1 VTAESPE
8 QSFEHATPG
17 HGAPPRRRPLPERAL
32 DTSPEAPWPVRL
44 LSTKMA
50 TYIARMPAVWV
61 EGQVVQLVQRPG
73 TSVAYLTL
81 RDPDVD
87 FSLPVTVHHRVL
99 AALPAPLVDGARVVV
114 HARPTFWEKR
124 GTLQLSADSVQPVGV
139 GELLARI
146 EHLKRV
152 LASEGLLDPA
162 RRKRLPFLPGVV
174 GLVCG
179 RASAA
184 ERDVVENARR
194 RWPAVRFSVRQV
206 AVQGVNAVTEVV
218 AALRELD
225 DDPTVDVI
233 VIARGG
239 GSLED
244 LLPFSNETLVRAV
257 VAARTPV
264 VSAIGH
270 EVDSPLVDLVAD
282 HRAST
287 PTDAGK
293 AVVPDVSEQQSGLAA
308 ATARLRRA
316 VTGAVRHEQAVL
328 DGLRSRPVL
337 AQPDLLV
344 EARAAQVSAQRD
356 RIRRCL
362 ASRLDRGDDDLR
374 HLRTQVRSLSPAATL
389 DRGYAVVQRA
399 DGAVVSAPD
408 QVTAGDRL
416 RIRVAGG
423 DLSADVSSGDAST
436 PTGDRRPVSPSA
448 DRVAE

>member
-1 VTAESPE
+1 
-8 QSFEHATPG
+8 
-17 HGAPPRRRPLPERAL
+17 LPERAL
-32 DTSPEAPWPVRL
+32 ETSADAPWPVRV

-50 TYIARMPAVWV
+50 AYITRMPAVWV

-73 TSVAYLTL
+73 QSVAYLTL
-81 RDPDVD
+81 RDADVD
-87 FSLPVTVHHRVL
+87 FSLPVTVHRRFL
-99 AALPAPLVDGARVVV
+99 EAMPTELVDGARVVV

-124 GTLQLSADSVQPVGV
+124 GTLQLSADAIRPVGV

-146 EHLKRV
+146 EHLKRL

-162 RRKRLPFLPGVV
+162 RRKRLPFLPGVI

-194 RWPAVRFSVRQV
+194 RWPAVTFAIRQV
-206 AVQGVNAVTEVV
+206 SVLGVNAVTEVT

-225 DDPTVDVI
+225 DDPAVEVI

-257 VAARTPV
+257 AAARTPV

-270 EVDSPLVDLVAD
+270 EVDSPLLDLVAD

-293 AVVPDVSEQQSGLAA
+293 AVVPDVAEQQTGLDNV
-308 ATARLRRA
+308 TARLRRA
-316 VTGAVRHEQAVL
+316 VSGAVRHEQVVL

-337 AQPDLLV
+337 AEPQRLV
-344 EARAAQVSAQRD
+344 DEHAAQVTAALERA
-356 RIRRCL
+356 RRCL
-362 ASRLDRGDDDLR
+362 SSRLDRGADEVR
-374 HLRTQVRSLSPAATL
+374 HLGLQVRALSPAATL
-389 DRGYAVVQRA
+389 DRGYAVVQRE
-399 DGAVVSAPD
+399 DGVVVRSPEDVAS
-408 QVTAGDRL
+408 GDGLRL
-416 RIRVAGG
+416 RVAAGELRAQVVDG
-423 DLSADVSSGDAST
+423 SAVGE
-436 PTGDRRPVSPSA
+436 RR
-448 DRVAE
+448 

>member
-1 VTAESPE
+1 MTAEQSSEQSPE
-8 QSFEHATPG
+8 QGTPG
-17 HGAPPRRRPLPERAL
+17 RGTPSRRRPLPERAL
-32 DTSPEAPWPVRL
+32 DTSPEQPWPVRL

-73 TSVAYLTL
+73 TTVAYLTL
-81 RDPDVD
+81 RDADVD
-87 FSLPVTVHHRVL
+87 FSLPVTVHQRVL
-99 AALPAPLVDGARVVV
+99 AALPAPLLDGARVVV

-124 GTLQLSADSVQPVGV
+124 GTLQLSADSVRPVGV

-225 DDPTVDVI
+225 EDQTVDVI

-257 VAARTPV
+257 AAARTPV

-270 EVDSPLVDLVAD
+270 EVDNPLVDLVAD

-293 AVVPDVSEQQSGLAA
+293 AVVPDVSEQQNGLAA

-316 VTGAVRHEQAVL
+316 VTGAVHHEQAVL

-337 AQPDLLV
+337 AQPELMVD
-344 EARAAQVSAQRD
+344 ARAEQVRAQRD
-356 RIRRCL
+356 RGRRCL
-362 ASRLDRGDDDLR
+362 AGRLDRGDDDLR

-399 DGAVVSAPD
+399 DGTVVRSPD
-408 QVTAGDRL
+408 EVGAGDRL
-416 RIRVAGG
+416 RVRVTGGDIAADVAG
-423 DLSADVSSGDAST
+423 AA
-436 PTGDRRPVSPSA
+436 PRRRRTPVSAAA
-448 DRVAE
+448 DKVPE